1 MSWDQF
7 WDHIK
12 EKRFHDAKADL
23 RDYDKKFN
31 AEPLITQTPT
41 NTLLNII
48 QSNIEDQEY
57 TNKARE
63 EILRRCKGAE
73 PPQFIPIIPKEEY
86 ISSRRKMCLALISI
100 SKHISS
106 YKIQ

>member
-48 QSNIEDQEY
+48 QSKKEDKEFVI
-57 TNKARE
+57 KVSE
-63 EILRRCKGAE
+63 ELLRRWKE
-73 PPQFIPIIPKEEY
+73 PEPFIPIMPKDEY